1 MLCVGETVLYNPIIQ
16 LLSRIL
22 LQRHHSIDVNTW
34 QIQALEFHFPGV
46 RKGRAGAGWG
56 RVCLRSVSII
66 IIIVTH
72 HFPSLHHS
80 CGITALY
87 PDTRSL
93 PQHPVSTHW
102 TPCTSWGRMLT
113 SWIGSLT
120 QQSAITVTRSVWNDT
135 QPPVH
140 RVQIIY
146 IAGHGTLSIVR
157 KTLYCI
163 ICVKTKIPLHKTYII
178 NMHFYVVCNVNSWMI
193 MENCKRKH
201 IM

>member
-1 MLCVGETVLYNPIIQ
+1 MCDAMLCVGETVLYNPIIQ
-16 LLSRIL
+16 LLSP
-22 LQRHHSIDVNTW
+22 HSATETSQYRCQHMADTGSRVPLPW
-34 QIQALEFHFPGV
+34 CEE
-46 RKGRAGAGWG
+46 GAGRG

-120 QQSAITVTRSVWNDT
+120 QQSAITVTRSV
-135 QPPVH
+135 
-140 RVQIIY
+140 
-146 IAGHGTLSIVR
+146 
-157 KTLYCI
+157 
-163 ICVKTKIPLHKTYII
+163 
-178 NMHFYVVCNVNSWMI
+178 
-193 MENCKRKH
+193 
-201 IM
+201 

>member
-16 LLSRIL
+16 LLSP
-22 LQRHHSIDVNTW
+22 HSATETSQYRCQHMADPASRVPLPW
-34 QIQALEFHFPGV
+34 CEE
-46 RKGRAGAGWG
+46 GAGWG

-93 PQHPVSTHW
+93 PQLPVSTHW

-120 QQSAITVTRSVWNDT
+120 QQSAITVTRSVKWHPASCAPGTDYLHCW
-135 QPPVH
+135 P
-140 RVQIIY
+140 RD
-146 IAGHGTLSIVR
+146 TLSIVR

-163 ICVKTKIPLHKTYII
+163 ICVKTTIPLHKTYII